1 MLSCFDHVW
10 LWVTLWTTLGSDS
23 PGKKW
28 PGPPPGDLPNPRIKP
43 ASCVSPAW
51 ADRFFI
57 TGTTNATLS
66 FTMRTTTTAYLGLLV
81 CCLLVCLSAAG
92 FSKVPAAS
100 LLPALAHTVPLPS
113 RATSLLPNCLSKSCP
128 SLMVQLA
135 SIRKLSRH
143 PQGQKA
149 YSWPSVHSIFFLGAV
164 EISRDNSLPP

>member
-1 MLSCFDHVW
+1 MNYFRVGFSRQEMAW
-10 LWVTLWTTLGSDS
+10 PSSRGSSQPKDRTCI
-23 PGKKW
+23 
-28 PGPPPGDLPNPRIKP
+28 LCV
-43 ASCVSPAW
+43 SCVGRQVLYHWYHQGDFVIHNENNHHRLLRPAC
-51 ADRFFI
+51 
-57 TGTTNATLS
+57 
-66 FTMRTTTTAYLGLLV
+66 LL
-81 CCLLVCLSAAG
+81 LLVCLSAAG
-92 FSKVPAAS
+92 FSEVPAAS

-135 SIRKLSRH
+135 SIKKLSRP